1 MFLFRVGGHNTVS
14 QKLSASAFKAQIFAW
29 KTEPGTLVFFVATGD
44 QSPDHAESRN
54 KSMGT
59 LTEEIFSY
67 KLGRQVT
74 QGETVV
80 VEVDHVMSHD
90 TTTPLAIEAFH
101 RLEKQTG
108 GHVFDS
114 KRSHL
119 IFDHIIPAS
128 TIQAATLHR
137 QTRTFAR
144 EQQIEILQQGICHQV
159 MPEMG
164 FITPGSIIVGAD
176 SHSCSYG
183 AFGAFGTGMG
193 STDIGVAYATGR
205 AWFRVPTTINIRL
218 TGQLQPGV
226 FAKDVTLE
234 MVRIIGVDGANYQAI
249 EFTGEL
255 VESFSISERF
265 TFCNMAIEMGA
276 KAGLVAPDE
285 KTQAW
290 LHGRTEREYP
300 MLVAKDPHYER
311 IVEID
316 ATNLPPLIACP
327 PDVNNVV
334 PVTEVESVKI
344 DQVFLGTCTNGRL
357 DDLAVAAS
365 ILKGRRVHPDT
376 RLVIIP
382 ASREI
387 QLEALRLGYIET
399 FIEAGA
405 SVGTP
410 GCGPCIGRHFG
421 VLAPGERALTTMNR
435 NFTGRMG
442 DPTAEIYLGSPATVA
457 ASALTGHITDPRTV
471 L

>member
-1 MFLFRVGGHNTVS
+1 
-14 QKLSASAFKAQIFAW
+14 
-29 KTEPGTLVFFVATGD
+29 
-44 QSPDHAESRN
+44 
-54 KSMGT
+54 MGT
-59 LTEEIFSY
+59 LTEEIFSH
-67 KLGRQVT
+67 KLGRTVR

-90 TTTPLAIEAFH
+90 TTTPLAIEAFQK
-101 RLEKQTG
+101 LAAQTG
-108 GHVFDS
+108 GKVFD
-114 KRSHL
+114 RSRAHL

-128 TIQAATLHR
+128 TIQAAGLHR
-137 QTRTFAR
+137 QTRNFAR
-144 EQQIEILQQGICHQV
+144 EQGLQILQQGICHQV

-164 FITPGSIIVGAD
+164 FVTPGAIIVGAD

-193 STDIGVAYATGR
+193 STDIAVAYATGR
-205 AWFRVPTTINIRL
+205 AWFRVPSTINVHL
-218 TGQLQPGV
+218 TGTLQPGV
-226 FAKDVTLE
+226 FAKDVTME
-234 MVRIIGVDGANYQAI
+234 MVRRIGVDGANYRAL

-255 VESFSISERF
+255 VDSFGISERF
-265 TFCNMAIEMGA
+265 TFCNMAIEMGG
-276 KAGLVAPDE
+276 KAGLCAADE
-285 KTQAW
+285 KTVEW
-290 LHGRTEREYP
+290 LKGRTAAEYP
-300 MLVAKDPHYER
+300 MLKARDPQYDE

-316 ATNLPPLIACP
+316 ASNLTPLIACP

-334 PVTEVESVKI
+334 PVNQVSDVKV

-357 DDLAVAAS
+357 DDLAIAAS
-365 ILKGRRVHPDT
+365 ILKGRKVHPET
-376 RLVIIP
+376 RMVIIP

-387 QLEALRLGYIET
+387 QLEALRRGYIET
-399 FIEAGA
+399 FIEAGV

-457 ASALTGHITDPRTV
+457 ASALTGRITDPREF
-471 L
+471 LN